1 MSLKFKEVGFHFI
14 YKYKKCLI
22 VSEDKQTCCIASFK
36 KYNMDTTLAVE
47 FINVIFINSNEIE
60 NGILS
65 FNPINKGTIKTYTYS
80 SCSYYV
86 LSSQKVKIQ
95 DAMELRAVNKIL
107 RRLIGDD
114 YFIC

>member
-22 VSEDKQTCCIASFK
+22 VSEDRQTCCIASFK
-36 KYNMDTTLAVE
+36 KYNMDTLAAE

-107 RRLIGDD
+107 QRLIGDD
-114 YFIC
+114 SFTY

>member
-22 VSEDKQTCCIASFK
+22 VSEDRQTSCIASFK
-36 KYNMDTTLAVE
+36 KYMDTTLAAE
-47 FINVIFINSNEIE
+47 FINVMFIKSNEIE

-80 SCSYYV
+80 SCTYYV
-86 LSSQKVKIQ
+86 LSAQKVKIQ

-107 RRLIGDD
+107 QRLIGDD
-114 YFIC
+114 SFTY

>member
-36 KYNMDTTLAVE
+36 KYNMDTLASE

-107 RRLIGDD
+107 QRLIGDD
-114 YFIC
+114 SFTY